1 MVNFKVMHIFIK
13 TIKKVI
19 VVSSI
24 ICILISSIFA
34 FNESSV
40 DSQKN
45 NGFNMQVLQN
55 ELQNSMTVE
64 SDTGNVIEKE
74 SGNIAVVITK
84 IIVYLLVVIVLILL
98 VSWMIKKI
106 GFTGKIKNSGTGSMD
121 LLEVLPLAQN
131 RNISMVRIQDS
142 VYILGVQQSSMILI
156 EKIEGQKA
164 IELISSSKGSSSV
177 MQFKDALNTFVGK
190 FKKTS

>member
-1 MVNFKVMHIFIK
+1 
-13 TIKKVI
+13 
-19 VVSSI
+19 
-24 ICILISSIFA
+24 
-34 FNESSV
+34 
-40 DSQKN
+40 
-45 NGFNMQVLQN
+45 
-55 ELQNSMTVE
+55 
-64 SDTGNVIEKE
+64 
-74 SGNIAVVITK
+74 
-84 IIVYLLVVIVLILL
+84 
-98 VSWMIKKI
+98 
-106 GFTGKIKNSGTGSMD
+106 MD

-164 IELISSSKGSSSV
+164 IELISSSKGGSSV

>member
-1 MVNFKVMHIFIK
+1 MVYFKVIQIVIK
-13 TIKKVI
+13 VIKKVI

-24 ICILISSIFA
+24 ICIGFSSTFG
-34 FNESSV
+34 FNESSA

-55 ELQNSMTVE
+55 ELQNSMTVN
-64 SDTGNVIEKE
+64 SDTGTVIGKE

-84 IIVYLLVVIVLILL
+84 IILYLLVVIVLILV
-98 VSWMIKKI
+98 VSWLIKKI
-106 GFTGKIKNSGTGSMD
+106 GVTGKIKNNGTGSMD

-131 RNISMVRIQDS
+131 RNISIVRIQDS
-142 VYILGVQQSSMILI
+142 VYILGIHQSSMILI

-164 IELISSSKGSSSV
+164 IELISSSKGGTSV